1 MGNDHDRGELTDFV
15 PDAAAR
21 LCAVLLAQGCPGACD
36 DTAYI
41 PWHHPVRS
49 DPGRGVCNL
58 VAVHVHRD
66 DRTGS
71 DPEPNIKEPGEVALP
86 ETADPFF
93 MGKVVS
99 AGFVVVL
106 AGYALRAGSSGL
118 LENSAIL
125 LP

>member
-1 MGNDHDRGELTDFV
+1 M
-15 PDAAAR
+15 
-21 LCAVLLAQGCPGACD
+21 
-36 DTAYI
+36 
-41 PWHHPVRS
+41 
-49 DPGRGVCNL
+49 
-58 VAVHVHRD
+58 AVHVHRD